1 MYLLYMVTWE
11 EKMGGVV
18 TKSGFSQVL
27 LAPVPQFLTDPDLL
41 EWFDLET
48 IHRCLCNPG
57 HGLTPFTREVSR

>member
-1 MYLLYMVTWE
+1 
-11 EKMGGVV
+11 MGGVV

-41 EWFDLET
+41 EWCDLET